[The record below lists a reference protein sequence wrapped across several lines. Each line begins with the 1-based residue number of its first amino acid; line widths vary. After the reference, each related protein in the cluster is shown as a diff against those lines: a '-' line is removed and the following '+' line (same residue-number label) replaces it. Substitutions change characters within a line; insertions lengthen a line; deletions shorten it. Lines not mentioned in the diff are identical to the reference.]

1 MYEVKWRMTNDEC
14 RINDEIG
21 MTKAPA
27 PGQRF
32 HQSRQSLKR
41 RYIRH
46 LRIRH

>member
-1 MYEVKWRMTNDEC
+1 MTNDEC
-14 RINDEIG
+14 RINDEIR

-27 PGQRF
+27 VRQRF
-32 HQSRQSLKR
+32 HQSRQSLKC